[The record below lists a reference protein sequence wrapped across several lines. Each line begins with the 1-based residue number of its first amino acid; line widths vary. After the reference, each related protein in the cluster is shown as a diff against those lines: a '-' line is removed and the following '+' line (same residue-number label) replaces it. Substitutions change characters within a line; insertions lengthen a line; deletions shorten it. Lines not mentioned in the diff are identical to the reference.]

1 MKVANESSKAAN
13 EKRGYFFFF
22 FACSAEAKIM
32 HLFSQCDAS
41 HTFFSS
47 FRTVLVKLASK

>member
-1 MKVANESSKAAN
+1 MRVARQQMKNV
-13 EKRGYFFFF
+13 GIFFF

-32 HLFSQCDAS
+32 HFFSQCDAS